1 MAEFLMIT
9 GLIFMFFSGFT
20 MVKTI
25 DNIGGL
31 GFTIMIIVFAL
42 GLGMSYVG
50 YNLWK
55 FLKMKNVSL
64 FTLSLL
70 KMWFLF
76 IF

>member
-20 MVKTI
+20 TVKTI

-50 YNLWK
+50 YNL
-55 FLKMKNVSL
+55 
-64 FTLSLL
+64 
-70 KMWFLF
+70 
-76 IF
+76 